1 MAAAAAAAPSQW
13 TESCV
18 RLERVCVDQGSI
30 ILYGASSSSGAGANG
45 TDTGGSSA
53 GSSTG
58 SNAGGS
64 GSSQP
69 GVVPDAPGFRIEPDA
84 DRRKYDGFFTPAPIR
99 VRPASADPGREGAAY
114 LRQPIFS
121 RCTVPVVW
129 YSMWP
134 TNFAHMFRDN
144 AAKLWGVL
152 RRTPW
157 ARHLKLAL
165 VTAEELA
172 LPGFSLDI
180 FQPMLQLRVESWADF
195 SARLPSRQLPDGSH
209 VPLGWPE
216 SGGSAASRL
225 PLSWEGGAQRCFE
238 QLFVCHRGLN
248 ITSWPLH
255 GLGQHLVQRHRQQ
268 GQGLPP
274 QSPRSSG
281 SSGSSG
287 SSNRDSSTGGSSSS
301 SQGSGSERVLRVVFL
316 KRSSPDRQLL
326 DTAELLERC
335 SGWRGSTAAGQRLL
349 VRCSEVAVTNL
360 AQGIAVAQE
369 ADVLVSM
376 HGANLANGW
385 LLWPGSAV
393 IELQSC
399 GFDAGAAHLQY
410 PLFNLEDGDTQ
421 VQWWLVSACDP
432 AACTPGVD
440 ELHSTADEVI
450 WARNRN
456 LRIGW
461 EPLAH
466 VLQAAAEV
474 AGDMAEYRRR
484 WQQGRWWWWLGP
496 GGELQQVGPGRF
508 TKMRC
513 PAPWPASRAQSIA
526 DS

>member
-1 MAAAAAAAPSQW
+1 
-13 TESCV
+13 
-18 RLERVCVDQGSI
+18 
-30 ILYGASSSSGAGANG
+30 
-45 TDTGGSSA
+45 
-53 GSSTG
+53 
-58 SNAGGS
+58 
-64 GSSQP
+64 
-69 GVVPDAPGFRIEPDA
+69 
-84 DRRKYDGFFTPAPIR
+84 
-99 VRPASADPGREGAAY
+99 
-114 LRQPIFS
+114 
-121 RCTVPVVW
+121 
-129 YSMWP
+129 MWP

-165 VTAEELA
+165 VTAEGLA

-195 SARLPSRQLPDGSH
+195 SARLPSRQ
-209 VPLGWPE
+209 

-281 SSGSSG
+281 SSGSSN
-287 SSNRDSSTGGSSSS
+287 SDSSTGGSSSS

-369 ADVLVSM
+369 ADVFVGM

-385 LLWPGSAV
+385 LLRPGSAV

-410 PLFNLEDGDTQ
+410 PLFNVEVCALF
-421 VQWWLVSACDP
+421 WLP
-432 AACTPGVD
+432 
-440 ELHSTADEVI
+440 
-450 WARNRN
+450 
-456 LRIGW
+456 
-461 EPLAH
+461 
-466 VLQAAAEV
+466 
-474 AGDMAEYRRR
+474 
-484 WQQGRWWWWLGP
+484 
-496 GGELQQVGPGRF
+496 
-508 TKMRC
+508 
-513 PAPWPASRAQSIA
+513 
-526 DS
+526 